1 MPIYRVGSSLVL
13 VAAGTEIDV
22 DDVVSTPVEDDV
34 VVVIVVVVIVVV
46 EVMSSNPNLD
56 RKCQFHIV
64 GGV

>member
-34 VVVIVVVVIVVV
+34 VVVIVVV

>member
-1 MPIYRVGSSLVL
+1 M
-13 VAAGTEIDV
+13 AAGTEIDV
-22 DDVVSTPVEDDV
+22 DDVVSTPVEDD
-34 VVVIVVVVIVVV
+34 VVVVIVVV